1 MTPFMKNGKPSRNL
15 KVSTFWGA
23 ATWRRFS
30 AVSQIANPPFVP
42 AATPSDCHPEGIR
55 RGCPIADSGLAGKDL
70 NASTTSKH
78 NFARVLSLLSFL
90 YVLYLPSAVAE
101 HTRTWRQASY
111 EDFLKGTPHGVAVR
125 SDGRLELAPKFTL
138 IAGADA
144 SYLWSLR
151 VDPKGALYA
160 AGGSP
165 AKVFRFDTN
174 GAGLPV
180 GAGKP
185 ATVFESTDLVAQAIA
200 FDSKG
205 ALYVATSPDGK
216 VYRVSA
222 AGEKAVFFDPKA
234 KYIWDL
240 AFGPDGT
247 LYVATGDKGQI
258 FAVAPDGKGELF
270 YASDEAH
277 IRVLAFDTHNTL
289 LAGTEPSGRIL
300 RVTRSQNKNRKE
312 KDSAVADGFVLYETA
327 KREVTALAV
336 APDGNIYA
344 AAIGEKQRP
353 TPQAPTTV
361 ITTPQ
366 GTTTIT
372 GGAIV
377 LGPQP
382 QGQTPFIPFPQQLFS
397 SIYRLSPEG
406 APEELWNSRDDV
418 VYSLALNS
426 DGRLLAGTGNNG
438 ALLAIDGRGVFAQ
451 LAKAGSAQITGIAR
465 SSAGKLFLCTAN
477 PGKVFSVGPEFEP
490 EGTFESRSFDAQL
503 FSKWGRLDWWSPP
516 AAPSDKPAEKSSG
529 APRVEFFVRSGN
541 TEDPGKEWSR
551 WFGPYSKPGGNAEC
565 PPARFVQWKAVIHD
579 GRSGDGVSWVS
590 LAYLPRNVAPVIDG
604 IAVQD
609 PGVRAQANIIIQ
621 TGQPPSVNL
630 RQPQTSNPAGVV
642 VTQSAP
648 ARFEQPP
655 QGFRD
660 KGFQSVLWS
669 AHDDND
675 DELRFSVYF
684 RGENE
689 TDWKLLK
696 DKLEQKFYSWDSTAM
711 PDGAYYLKI
720 VATDSLSNPPAEAL
734 TTERESERFVVDN
747 TPPVIEGLKARPG
760 KSQSDPSVEIQ
771 FTARDTTSS
780 IERAQYSVDGGDWI
794 IVSPKGKISDAPEE
808 HYEFSINL
816 HASGA
821 AASEH
826 TIAVRVYDHFE
837 NVGSAKTT
845 VKVP

>member
-1 MTPFMKNGKPSRNL
+1 MI
-15 KVSTFWGA
+15 A
-23 ATWRRFS
+23 APM
-30 AVSQIANPPFVP
+30 QI
-42 AATPSDCHPEGIR
+42 
-55 RGCPIADSGLAGKDL
+55 
-70 NASTTSKH
+70 
-78 NFARVLSLLSFL
+78 FARAL
-90 YVLYLPSAVAE
+90 YFIACLHFIYLPPAIAE
-101 HTRTWRQASY
+101 HTRTWRQATY

-138 IAGADA
+138 IADADA

-151 VDPKGALYA
+151 VDPRGALYA

-165 AKVFRFDTN
+165 AKVFRFDGN
-174 GAGLPV
+174 GAS
-180 GAGKP
+180 KP

-200 FDSKG
+200 FDTKG

-216 VYRVSA
+216 VYRVSTSCV
-222 AGEKAVFFDPKA
+222 KTVFFDPKT

-240 AFGPDGT
+240 AFAPDGT

-258 FAVAPDGKGELF
+258 FAVSPDGKSELF

-277 IRVLAFDTHNTL
+277 IRVLAFDTHNNL

-300 RVTRSQNKNRKE
+300 RVTRTDKGSPAAE
-312 KDSAVADGFVLYETA
+312 GFVLYETA
-327 KREVTALAV
+327 RREVTALAV
-336 APDGNIYA
+336 APDGKIYA

-353 TPQAPTTV
+353 STPAPTTV

-372 GGAIV
+372 GGPAV
-377 LGPQP
+377 LGGQP
-382 QGQTPFIPFPQQLFS
+382 QGQTPFIPFLQQLSS
-397 SIYRLSPEG
+397 SIYRLAPEG

-418 VYSLALNS
+418 VYSLAINS

-438 ALLAIDGRGVFAQ
+438 ALLAIYGRGVFAQ

-465 SSAGKLFLCTAN
+465 NSANKLFLCTAN
-477 PGKVFSVGPEFEP
+477 PGKVFSVGPEYESV
-490 EGTFESRSFDAQL
+490 GTYESHSFDAQL
-503 FSKWGRLDWWSPP
+503 FSQWGRLDWWSPP
-516 AAPSDKPAEKSSG
+516 PAPSDKPAGKSSG
-529 APRVEFFVRSGN
+529 ASGALRLEFFARSGN

-551 WFGPYSKPGGNAEC
+551 WFGPYSKPGTSTEC

-579 GRSGDGVSWVS
+579 GRSGDGISWVS
-590 LAYLPRNVAPVIDG
+590 LAYLPRNVAPVIDA

-609 PGVRAQANIIIQ
+609 PGVRTQANIMIQ
-621 TGQPPSVNL
+621 TGQQPSVNL
-630 RQPQTSNPAGVV
+630 RQPQTSNPTGVV
-642 VTQSAP
+642 ITSSSP
-648 ARFEQPP
+648 ARFEQAP
-655 QGFRD
+655 QGFQQ
-660 KGFQSVLWS
+660 KGFQSVLWA

-675 DELRFSVYF
+675 DELRFAVYF

-689 TDWKLLK
+689 TAWKLLK

-720 VATDSLSNPPAEAL
+720 VATDAPSNPPAQAL
-734 TTERESERFVVDN
+734 TAERESERFVVDN
-747 TPPVIEGLKARPG
+747 TPPVIENLQAEAFNRCTGVCGDTNVIIRFA
-760 KSQSDPSVEIQ
+760 
-771 FTARDTTSS
+771 ARDATSS

-794 IVSPKGKISDAPEE
+794 IVAPTGAISDAPEE
-808 HYEFSINL
+808 RYQFTVGFEWKPGDPSR
-816 HASGA
+816 
-821 AASEH
+821 EH
-826 TIAVRVYDHFE
+826 TVAVRAYDRFE

>member
-1 MTPFMKNGKPSRNL
+1 MSKFANSFSSLVYPDLR
-15 KVSTFWGA
+15 GA
-23 ATWRRFS
+23 TRHSPLLLALFALLATS
-30 AVSQIANPPFVP
+30 
-42 AATPSDCHPEGIR
+42 
-55 RGCPIADSGLAGKDL
+55 
-70 NASTTSKH
+70 
-78 NFARVLSLLSFL
+78 SF
-90 YVLYLPSAVAE
+90 AE

-138 IAGADA
+138 LADADA

-174 GAGLPV
+174 GAG
-180 GAGKP
+180 KP
-185 ATVFESTDLVAQAIA
+185 TTVFESTDLVAQAIA

-205 ALYVATSPDGK
+205 VLYVATFPDGK
-216 VYRVSA
+216 IYRVSA
-222 AGEKAVFFDPKA
+222 SGEKTVFFDPKA

-240 AFGPDGT
+240 AFGRDGT

-277 IRVLAFDTHNTL
+277 IRVLAFDTHNNL

-300 RVTRSQNKNRKE
+300 RVTRSENKNRKE
-312 KDSAVADGFVLYETA
+312 KDSADGFVLYETA

-353 TPQAPTTV
+353 TTQAPTTV

-366 GTTTIT
+366 GTTTVT
-372 GGAIV
+372 GGAVV
-377 LGPQP
+377 LGGQP
-382 QGQTPFIPFPQQLFS
+382 QGQIPFIPFPQQLFS
-397 SIYRLSPEG
+397 SIYRLSPDG

-465 SSAGKLFLCTAN
+465 NSAGKLFLCTAN
-477 PGKVFSVGPEFEP
+477 PGKVFSVGPEYEP

-503 FSKWGRLDWWSPP
+503 FSKWGRLEWWGPP
-516 AAPSDKPAEKSSG
+516 PGSSDRPAEKSSASQG
-529 APRVEFFVRSGN
+529 VPRVEFFVRSGN

-551 WFGPYSKPGGNAEC
+551 WFGPYSKPGSSAEC
-565 PPARFVQWKAVIHD
+565 PPARFAQWKAVIHD

-590 LAYLPRNVAPVIDG
+590 LAYLPRNVAPVIDA
-604 IAVQD
+604 IALQD
-609 PGVRAQANIIIQ
+609 PEVRAQANLIIQ
-621 TGQPPSVNL
+621 SGQQPSVSL
-630 RQPQTSNPAGVV
+630 RQPQTSNPTGIV
-642 VTQSAP
+642 VTQSSP

-655 QGFRD
+655 QGFRE
-660 KGFQSVLWS
+660 KGYQSVLWS
-669 AHDDND
+669 AHDDNE

-684 RGENE
+684 RGESE

-720 VATDSLSNPPAEAL
+720 VATDSPSNPPDQAL

-747 TPPVIEGLKARPG
+747 TPPAIEKLQADAALNRCTGVCG
-760 KSQSDPSVEIQ
+760 DSVVVVR
-771 FTARDTTSS
+771 FTARDATSS

-794 IVSPKGKISDAPEE
+794 IVAPAGAISDAPEE
-808 HYEFSINL
+808 HYQFSVAFDRKPGD
-816 HASGA
+816 ASK
-821 AASEH
+821 EH
-826 TIAVRVYDHFE
+826 TIAVRAYDRFD